1 MVVICTCGWS
11 FVPVGVLMVVMC
23 TCGDVDGG
31 LCTCGGVDGGH
42 VYLWGC

>member
-1 MVVICTCGWS
+1 
-11 FVPVGVLMVVMC
+11 MVVMC

>member
-1 MVVICTCGWS
+1 
-11 FVPVGVLMVVMC
+11 MVVMC

-31 LCTCGGVDGGH
+31 LCTCGGFDGGH